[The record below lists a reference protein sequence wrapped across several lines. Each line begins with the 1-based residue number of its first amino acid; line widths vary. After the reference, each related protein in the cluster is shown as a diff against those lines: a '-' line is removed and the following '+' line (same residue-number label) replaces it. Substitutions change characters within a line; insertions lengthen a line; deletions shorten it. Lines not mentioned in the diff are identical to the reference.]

1 MKLRRM
7 KLIEICFL
15 TLFAIILLTSIL
27 FAAVLNMPHV
37 SLILLLIDFPIAG
50 IIAVYASL
58 SIREEEEE
66 KSQVST

>member
-7 KLIEICFL
+7 KFIEICFIA
-15 TLFAIILLTSIL
+15 LFAIILFASIL
-27 FAAVLNMPHV
+27 SATVLNMPNV
-37 SLILLLIDFPIAG
+37 SLALLLVDFPVAG